1 MQLQAAQSTSRV
13 SWPKILFGLSP
24 REKILDFKGHTRYR
38 GMRRAGT
45 SRRFGKRRCEI
56 F

>member
-24 REKILDFKGHTRYR
+24 REKILDFKGHHEIS
-38 GMRRAGT
+38 GDAARRDEPSFRQAAL
-45 SRRFGKRRCEI
+45 
-56 F
+56 